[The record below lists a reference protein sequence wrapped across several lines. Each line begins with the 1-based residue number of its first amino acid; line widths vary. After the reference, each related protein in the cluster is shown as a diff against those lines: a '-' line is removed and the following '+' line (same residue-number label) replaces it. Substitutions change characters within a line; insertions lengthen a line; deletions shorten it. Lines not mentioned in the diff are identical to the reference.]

1 VLKKSSKNNLFSSKR
16 KGPIFEGF
24 GGKGVMLFGVI
35 VWFVLSYLS
44 SILYAYGAH
53 TIKDIIA

>member
-1 VLKKSSKNNLFSSKR
+1 
-16 KGPIFEGF
+16 
-24 GGKGVMLFGVI
+24 MLFGVI

>member
-1 VLKKSSKNNLFSSKR
+1 
-16 KGPIFEGF
+16 
-24 GGKGVMLFGVI
+24 LFGVI

-53 TIKDIIA
+53 TIKDIIAWDYTIYKNKLNA